1 MLFTSTQ
8 LKTGNYYKVSEQ
20 NTLIK
25 IIDES
30 RHVRISYCRL
40 FGMRVGIERN
50 AYLNEEPVYEI
61 ISKYSFDRVKQLIT
75 NKINEV
81 C

>member
-8 LKTGNYYKVSEQ
+8 LKSGNYYKVSEQ
-20 NTLIK
+20 GTLIK
-25 IIDES
+25 IIDND
-30 RHVRISYCRL
+30 RHIRLSYSRL
-40 FGMRVGIERN
+40 FGMRVGIEKN
-50 AYLNEEPVYEI
+50 TYLNEEPVYEI
-61 ISKYSFDRVKQLIT
+61 ISKYSFDRMKKLIT